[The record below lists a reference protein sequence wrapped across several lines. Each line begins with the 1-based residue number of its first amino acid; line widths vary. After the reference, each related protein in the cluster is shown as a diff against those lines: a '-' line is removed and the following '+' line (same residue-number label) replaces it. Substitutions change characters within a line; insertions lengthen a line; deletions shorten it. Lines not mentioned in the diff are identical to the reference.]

1 MKKIFACSQ
10 LFIQPACKKSG
21 SNIFYFRLHK
31 NDKRLN
37 LGTYISNLQISSD
50 FIILC
55 SPQYKECCNKLFI
68 LVDYIIEYVLIY
80 FHNFLKLKTM
90 IFNFL

>member
-50 FIILC
+50 FIIC
-55 SPQYKECCNKLFI
+55 
-68 LVDYIIEYVLIY
+68 VA
-80 FHNFLKLKTM
+80 HNTKNVVINCLYL
-90 IFNFL
+90 